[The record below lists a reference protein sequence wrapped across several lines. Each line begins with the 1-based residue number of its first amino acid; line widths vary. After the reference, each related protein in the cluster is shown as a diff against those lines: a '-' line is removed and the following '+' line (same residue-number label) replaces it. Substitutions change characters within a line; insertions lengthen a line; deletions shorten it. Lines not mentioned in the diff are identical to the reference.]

1 MQGIAF
7 SIGGHAVTFA
17 EAALGFGV
25 IVVLLLLWLALS
37 FRAASR
43 ERAVE
48 AAAALERVREMDDK
62 VAEMNRLQAEMTG
75 RMQTMAEI
83 FGSRQADLARAISDR
98 MDGLRAQMGQG
109 IEAAGQRTGESLQKL
124 HERLAVIDNA
134 QKNLTE
140 LTSEVVTLRDVLAN
154 KQARG
159 AYGQGRMEAIV
170 RDGLPASAY
179 AFQATLSS
187 GLRPDC
193 LITLPGDPRRLVI
206 DAKFPLE
213 GFSAF
218 RAARG
223 EEERKA
229 AMARIRTDMGVH
241 IRDIAQKYV
250 GAGETQ
256 DMALMFIPSEALYAD
271 LHEHFEDMVQKA
283 HRARVVIVSPS
294 LLALAIQV
302 MQSLVRD
309 ARMRDEARV
318 IQSEVGRLVE
328 DVARLGERVGKLDL
342 HLRQA
347 GEDVTGIRTSAEKIV
362 KRGERIGALD
372 FEERGAPEASGI
384 EAAGGDGPGA
394 ETVRPRALHV
404 AR

>member
-1 MQGIAF
+1 MQAIAF
-7 SIGGHAVTFA
+7 TLGGHALTYA

-25 IVVLLLLWLALS
+25 AVVALLLWLALG
-37 FRAASR
+37 FRQASR
-43 ERAVE
+43 ERGIE

-140 LTSEVVTLRDVLAN
+140 LTSEVVTLRDVLSN

-179 AFQATLSS
+179 DFQVTLSNRT
-187 GLRPDC
+187 RPDC
-193 LITLPGDPRRLVI
+193 VISLPGDTRKLVI

-213 GFSAF
+213 GFTAYRSADSDEARRHAGARV
-218 RAARG
+218 RA
-223 EEERKA
+223 
-229 AMARIRTDMGVH
+229 DMNQH
-241 IRDIAQKYV
+241 IKDIAEKYV
-250 GAGETQ
+250 AAEETQ
-256 DMALMFIPSEALYAD
+256 DMALMFVPSEAIHAD
-271 LHEHFEDMVQKA
+271 LHEHFEDLVQRA
-283 HRARVVIVSPS
+283 HRARVVVVSPS

-318 IQSEVGRLVE
+318 IQSEVAKLLDDVRRLGDRVE
-328 DVARLGERVGKLDL
+328 RLDTHFRQASDDVA
-342 HLRQA
+342 Q
-347 GEDVTGIRTSAEKIV
+347 IRTSSDKIV
-362 KRGERIGALD
+362 KRGERIEALE
-372 FEERGAPEASGI
+372 FEEPAATPAPAPRLR
-384 EAAGGDGPGA
+384 AA
-394 ETVRPRALHV
+394 E
-404 AR
+404 